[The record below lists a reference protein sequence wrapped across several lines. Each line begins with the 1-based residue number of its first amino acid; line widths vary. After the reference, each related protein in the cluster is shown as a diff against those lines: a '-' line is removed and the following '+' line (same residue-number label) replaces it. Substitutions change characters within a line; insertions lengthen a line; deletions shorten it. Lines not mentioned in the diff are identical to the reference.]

1 MSSTKV
7 GDVREEAIKAGSR
20 GASLTMRQRNMLTSY
35 LFIAPFYVLFI
46 TFVVVPFVW
55 GLALSFAHGGILSA
69 PVFVGL
75 DNYARLLKDFRIRI
89 VLVNSLRYVLTI
101 VPSALVLGM
110 LFALLINHRWTR
122 WPGLFRAI
130 VFFPILASGAAV
142 AQIWGYILLPRYGIL
157 SYLLTLLG
165 LPDIKWLTDPNAAP
179 FAVTI
184 LTVWTGVGFQTLVLG
199 ATLKG
204 IPEELIDAARID
216 GASGPSL
223 FFRIILPLIQPVML
237 FLVVIGTIGAFQIFD
252 TVYVLTQGGPQYST
266 QTIVGMI
273 YGFAFQSYES
283 EGLAAALGVIL
294 FLIIMPISL
303 IQMRVLRTNI
313 EY

>member
-1 MSSTKV
+1 MSTGKTANLRRESST
-7 GDVREEAIKAGSR
+7 AGGR
-20 GASLTMRQRNMLTSY
+20 PARLTMRQRNILTSY
-35 LFIAPFYVLFI
+35 LFITPFYLLFV

-55 GLALSFAHGGILSA
+55 GLALSFARGGILSA
-69 PVFVGL
+69 PEFVGL

-89 VLVNSLRYVLTI
+89 VLVNSLRYVVTI

-110 LFALLINHRWTR
+110 IFALLINHRWTR
-122 WPGLFRAI
+122 WPGIFRAI

-165 LPDIKWLTDPNAAP
+165 LPDVKWLTDPNAAP
-179 FAVTI
+179 FAVSM
-184 LTVWTGVGFQTLVLG
+184 LTVWAGVGFQTLVLG
-199 ATLKG
+199 AALKG

-216 GASGPSL
+216 GAGGLRL

-273 YGFAFQSYES
+273 YGFAFQSYDS

>member
-1 MSSTKV
+1 
-7 GDVREEAIKAGSR
+7 
-20 GASLTMRQRNMLTSY
+20 MRQRNVLTSY
-35 LFIAPFYVLFI
+35 LFITPFYVLFI
-46 TFVVVPFVW
+46 IFIVVPFVW

-157 SYLLTLLG
+157 SYFLTRLG
-165 LPDIKWLTDPNAAP
+165 LPDIKWLSDPHAAP
-179 FAVTI
+179 FAVTL
-184 LTVWTGVGFQTLVLG
+184 LTVWAGVGFQTLVLG

-216 GASGPSL
+216 GASGFSL
-223 FFRIILPLIQPVML
+223 FFRIILPLIQPVIL

-273 YGFAFQSYES
+273 YNFAFQSYES

>member
-1 MSSTKV
+1 MSTTKV
-7 GDVREEAIKAGSR
+7 GDLHKEAIKAGQR
-20 GASLTMRQRNMLTSY
+20 GSDLTMRQRSILTSY
-35 LFIAPFYVLFI
+35 LFIAPFYALFI
-46 TFVVVPFVW
+46 TFVVVPFIW

-101 VPSALVLGM
+101 VPAALVLGM
-110 LFALLINHRWTR
+110 LFALLINRRWTR

-157 SYLLTLLG
+157 SYFLTLLG

-199 ATLKG
+199 AALKG

>member
-1 MSSTKV
+1 MSTGKTANLRRESST
-7 GDVREEAIKAGSR
+7 AGER
-20 GASLTMRQRNMLTSY
+20 RARLTMRQRNILTSY
-35 LFIAPFYVLFI
+35 LFITPFYLLFI

-55 GLALSFAHGGILSA
+55 GLALSFARGGILSA
-69 PVFVGL
+69 PEFVGL

-89 VLVNSLRYVLTI
+89 VLVNSLRYVVTI

-110 LFALLINHRWTR
+110 IFAVLINHRWTR
-122 WPGLFRAI
+122 WPGIFRAI

-165 LPDIKWLTDPNAAP
+165 LPDVKWLTDPNAAP
-179 FAVTI
+179 FAVTM
-184 LTVWTGVGFQTLVLG
+184 LTVWAGVGFQTLVLS
-199 ATLKG
+199 AALKG

-216 GASGPSL
+216 GAGGLRL

-273 YGFAFQSYES
+273 YGFAFQSYDG

>member
-1 MSSTKV
+1 MNTPSAS
-7 GDVREEAIKAGSR
+7 DLR
-20 GASLTMRQRNMLTSY
+20 GEVIRPARRRLSLTMRQRNILTSY
-35 LFIAPFYVLFI
+35 LFLTPFYLLFV

-55 GLALSFAHGGILSA
+55 GLALSFANGGILSA
-69 PVFVGL
+69 PEFAGL
-75 DNYARLLKDFRIRI
+75 DNYARLLKDFRVRI

-101 VPSALVLGM
+101 VPSTLVLGM
-110 LFALLINHRWTR
+110 CFALLINHRWTR
-122 WPGLFRAI
+122 WPGIFRAI
-130 VFFPILASGAAV
+130 IFFPILASGAAV

-157 SYLLTLLG
+157 SYFLTLLG

-184 LTVWTGVGFQTLVLG
+184 LTVWAGVGFQTIVLS
-199 ATLKG
+199 AALKG
-204 IPEELIDAARID
+204 IPQELIDAARID
-216 GASGPSL
+216 GADGLGL

-273 YGFAFQSYES
+273 YGFAFQSYDS

-303 IQMRVLRTNI
+303 IQMRVLRTNV